1 MMSKKFTIELDYD
14 FMDKIVVE
22 SLKDSADSL
31 VNEISRLEAIESR
44 KPFQEE
50 DLQDSIRNLEHI
62 KGALKYY
69 MYISDYEKLF
79 PEG

>member
-1 MMSKKFTIELDYD
+1 MMSKKFTIEIDYD

-31 VNEISRLEAIESR
+31 LNEINRLQEIESR
-44 KPFQEE
+44 KSFEEE
-50 DLQDSIRNLEHI
+50 DLQDCIRNLEHV

-69 MYISDYEKLF
+69 MYIGDYENLF
-79 PEG
+79 PED